1 MSFSQRV
8 KEELLVQDIEHETA
22 KIELM
27 AAFKAIG
34 TMEFDFTG
42 LVIEIKTSQIKLT
55 KRLIEIIKHEY
66 PESMIQT
73 LVRSVRNF
81 NQSKKVY
88 VIRIVKHCKE
98 ILKDL
103 SLIDSVDV
111 NFILSLNDVSKI
123 LKKEDDKRVYTRM
136 YFCCTGSVNDPK
148 NSQQYHLEIT
158 GNNEVY
164 LKEIQKLVKNY
175 SIELKITQRKKS
187 YALYLNKSEEIA
199 DFLKFVKAVD
209 VLFEFE
215 DYRMIRDMMLVS
227 NRLNNAD
234 IANEV
239 KKLNTSNKQIKAI
252 EFIKEK
258 DLFNTLADK
267 TKEIANLR
275 IQYPDDSLQELAE
288 RTNGK
293 YSKSNLRYHLNII
306 LQKYDLLS

>member
-1 MSFSQRV
+1 MTFSQRV
-8 KEELLVQDIEHETA
+8 KEELLVQDIEHATA

-88 VIRIVKHCKE
+88 VIRIIKHCKE

-123 LKKEDDKRVYTRM
+123 LKKEDEKRVYTRM

-175 SIELKITQRKKS
+175 SIDLKITQRKKS
-187 YALYLNKSEEIA
+187 FALYLNKSEEIA

-215 DYRMIRDMMLVS
+215 DYRMIRDMMLIT

-239 KKLNTSNKQIKAI
+239 KKLNTSNKQINAI
-252 EFIKEK
+252 EILKEK
-258 DLFNTLADK
+258 DLFDVLGDK
-267 TKEIANLR
+267 TKEIADLR
-275 IQYPDDSLQELAE
+275 LTYPDDSLQELAE

-293 YSKSNLRYHLNII
+293 CSKSNLRYHLNII
-306 LQKYDLLS
+306 LQKANLVS

>member
-34 TMEFDFTG
+34 TMQFDFTG

-55 KRLIEIIKHEY
+55 KRLLEIIKHEY
-66 PESMIQT
+66 PEASVQT

-81 NQSKKVY
+81 NKSKKVY
-88 VIRIVKHCKE
+88 IIRINSYSKE
-98 ILKDL
+98 ILLDL
-103 SLIDSVDV
+103 KLVDSMDF
-111 NFILSLNDVSKI
+111 NFILTLNDVSKI
-123 LKKEDDKRVYTRM
+123 LKNDDAKRVYTRM

-158 GNNEVY
+158 GNNETY
-164 LKEIQKLVKNY
+164 LKEIQKMVKKY
-175 SIELKITQRKKS
+175 SINLGITKRKRS
-187 YALYLNKSEEIA
+187 FALYLNKSEEIA

-215 DYRMIRDMMLVS
+215 DYRMVRDMMLIT

-239 KKLNTSNKQIKAI
+239 RKMKTANKQIIAI
-252 EFIKEK
+252 EYLKVNDTLKTLPIK
-258 DLFNTLADK
+258 TI
-267 TKEIANLR
+267 EIAELR
-275 IQYPDDSLQELAE
+275 LKYPDDSLQELAD
-288 RTNGK
+288 RTNGEI
-293 YSKSNLRYHLNII
+293 SKSNLRYHLTNII
-306 LQKYDLLS
+306 KKYELHL

>member
-123 LKKEDDKRVYTRM
+123 LKKEDEKRVYTRM

-239 KKLNTSNKQIKAI
+239 KKLNTSNKQINAI